1 MSQLCTFMA
10 KYDVRTPPPK
20 PHFRSTRTSLV
31 GQRALVRMT
40 GVTEVPDDNVPPLM
54 TFREL
59 EILHHRLIDEARVK
73 DIKYV
78 TWLCKAYEYGLRKR
92 RDEAVK
98 SKPARTG
105 TEGHLDSVVV

>member
-1 MSQLCTFMA
+1 
-10 KYDVRTPPPK
+10 
-20 PHFRSTRTSLV
+20 
-31 GQRALVRMT
+31 MT
-40 GVTEVPDDNVPPLM
+40 EVTEVPDDNVPPLM
-54 TFREL
+54 TFRDL

-73 DIKYV
+73 DIRPYV

-105 TEGHLDSVVV
+105 TEGHLDSVMV

>member
-1 MSQLCTFMA
+1 MSQLRAFAA
-10 KYDVRTPPPK
+10 KYPPNNVRTPPPK

-54 TFREL
+54 TFRDV

-92 RDEAVK
+92 RDEAIK
-98 SKPARTG
+98 SDSACMVGSSLRT
-105 TEGHLDSVVV
+105 